1 MQGQPAGS
9 ACGSSL
15 SRLTAGCKGYQHP
28 EITLKDVLA
37 GPGMKLRLAEKSAL
51 WGLLDFDYN
60 AANRIIVYLN

>member
-1 MQGQPAGS
+1 M
-9 ACGSSL
+9 
-15 SRLTAGCKGYQHP
+15 TAGCKGYQHP

-60 AANRIIVYLN
+60 AANRTIVYLN